1 MKKKKGLSLIAKLIL
16 SAVVP
21 VFLTGGIVTF
31 VGINAL
37 VTGMKTEKL
46 SDLAV
51 LADSI
56 AAAYEALDDGEYYLE
71 QGSLWKGSTNV
82 SAQTEL
88 LDSFMADNHN
98 EVTFFY
104 DNIRYATTITD
115 KDTGER
121 IVGTSCADEVYQT
134 TVVQGEIY
142 EANNVIIDGEEYYA
156 AYIPLKNGTQTVGML
171 FCGAPRAEVTEYI
184 NGQAAMMISSLAG
197 MLIVS
202 LVLVGLSVYS
212 LSRGIKAAEVAVL
225 GLAEGNLGIA
235 IDEKSRKRTDELG
248 DMVRGIAN
256 LKEHLTEAVQKINAA
271 AADLMNAGAEVHTM
285 AEEINSS
292 SEEIS
297 NAVNDIAKGA
307 SSQAEEIE
315 NASGRINEMGTVIE
329 NIVGS
334 VAVLDDTSG
343 RMKKSGDDS
352 LQIVHALSGSNDRTM
367 EAVDRISRQITA
379 TNDSANKIS
388 EAVEIITDI
397 ASQTNL
403 LSLNASIEAARAG
416 DQGRG
421 FAVVADQIRSLAE
434 QSGSSAQH
442 ITAIIEELLK
452 ESEQTVAVMQE
463 VQQIVNEQKE
473 KLEETKKQFANVAS
487 GIEESRSETN
497 GIKGQTEICDTARV
511 SVVDIISNLSA
522 ISEENAASSEETT
535 ASMAELSSTI
545 GTLADSAEKLRR
557 ISDVLEE
564 EMKFFKL

>member
-21 VFLTGGIVTF
+21 VFLTGGIVTV

-37 VTGMKTEKL
+37 TTGMRTEKL
-46 SDLAV
+46 GDLAV

-56 AAAYEALDDGEYYLE
+56 AAAYEALDDGEYYVKD
-71 QGSLWKGSTNV
+71 GSLMKGSLNI
-82 SAQTEL
+82 SEQTEL
-88 LDSFMADNHN
+88 LDSFMADSYN

-104 DNIRYATTITD
+104 DNMRYATTITD
-115 KDTGER
+115 RDTGER
-121 IVGTSCADEVYQT
+121 IVGTACSDEVYQA
-134 TVVQGEIY
+134 TVLRGEIF
-142 EANNVIIDGEEYYA
+142 ESNDVVIDGGEYYA
-156 AYIPLKNGTQTVGML
+156 AYVPLKNGTQTIGML
-171 FCGAPRAEVTEYI
+171 FCGAPRAEVANYI
-184 NGQAAMMISSLAG
+184 NEKAAMMVASLAG
-197 MLIVS
+197 MLVVS

-212 LSRGIKAAEVAVL
+212 LSKGIKAAEKAVL
-225 GLAEGNLGIA
+225 GLAEGNLA
-235 IDEKSRKRTDELG
+235 VEVDEKSKKRTDELG
-248 DMVRGIAN
+248 DMVRGIER
-256 LKEHLTEAVQKINAA
+256 LKVHLIDAVQKIKAA
-271 AADLMNAGAEVHTM
+271 ADDLMNAGAEVNSM
-285 AEEINSS
+285 AAEINSS

-315 NASGRINEMGTVIE
+315 TASGRINEMGTVIE

-334 VAVLDDTSG
+334 VAVLDETSG

-367 EAVDRISRQITA
+367 DAVDRISRQITA
-379 TNDSANKIS
+379 TNESANKIS

-452 ESEQTVAVMQE
+452 DSEQTVAVMQE

-497 GIKGQTEICDTARV
+497 GIKDQTEICDTARV

-545 GTLADSAEKLRR
+545 GTLADSAEKLRS